1 MFFLLLLKFL
11 FFISRFFNKKP
22 IKFIT
27 DIFLVK
33 KKKNLLYT
41 GQSLAVAVGLEL
53 SFGGYQNPLI

>member
-1 MFFLLLLKFL
+1 MFFLLPLKFL
-11 FFISRFFNKKP
+11 FFISRFFNKKTHK
-22 IKFIT
+22 IHNRYF
-27 DIFLVK
+27 FSK